1 MAASSGISHTKSKEG
16 NTAPSLML
24 YVHVPF
30 CRKKCH
36 YCAFYSKVFDMNDLE
51 IYLQAL
57 SRELKFWQK
66 KLGNR
71 TISSVF
77 IGGGTP
83 SLLPEWAL
91 PRVIPE
97 IRRHFSI
104 HKNAEFTFECNPD
117 SSLDVSYLRNLRSL
131 GVNRLSIGV
140 QSLSNERL
148 HMLGRPHDSQTAL
161 AAVSAARQAE
171 FRNISVDL
179 IWGLP
184 GQRLRLWLAE
194 LKNILEL
201 SPEHISCYALTLEEG
216 TPLAEK
222 VKAGQLELPDEEEQA
237 KMFLYGSR
245 LLEERGYLQ
254 YEISNFSKIGFQ
266 CRHNLGYWQ
275 GKDYLGLG
283 PSAVSTI
290 DGMRFEHPADLREYA
305 KAALAGTLGEHAVAL
320 SQEDKVREM
329 IMLSL
334 RTSSGLDL
342 KRFREAT
349 GLDFFAEHKTL
360 LTALRQ
366 NELIRLLPG
375 RVCLTRNG
383 MLVSNVILERLMYP
397 QKEPQADETQNVTH
411 DHGAEPKNAP

>member
-1 MAASSGISHTKSKEG
+1 M
-16 NTAPSLML
+16 ML

-30 CRKKCH
+30 CRKKCR

-57 SRELKFWQK
+57 SREMAFWK
-66 KLGNR
+66 KLYGKR
-71 TISSVF
+71 PISSVF

-91 PRVIPE
+91 PRLIPE
-97 IRRHFSI
+97 LRRHFLI
-104 HKNAEFTFECNPD
+104 QKNAEFTFECNPD
-117 SSLDVSYLRNLRSL
+117 SSLDVGYLRNLRSL

-140 QSLSNERL
+140 QTLNNERL
-148 HMLGRPHDSQTAL
+148 RLLGRPHDGQTAL
-161 AAVSAARQAE
+161 AAVSAARRAE
-171 FRNISVDL
+171 FRNISLDL
-179 IWGLP
+179 MWGIP
-184 GQRLRLWLAE
+184 GQRLRLWLEE
-194 LKNILEL
+194 LKNVLEL
-201 SPEHISCYALTLEEG
+201 APEHLSCYGLTLEPE
-216 TPLAEK
+216 TPLAEDVQSGK
-222 VKAGQLELPDEEEQA
+222 LTLPDEDEQA
-237 KMFLYGSR
+237 KMFLYGAR

-254 YEISNFSKIGFQ
+254 YEISNFAKIGFQ

-290 DGMRFEHPADLREYA
+290 DGKRFEHPADLRAYA
-305 KAALAGTLGEHAVAL
+305 KAALAGTLGEHAVSL
-320 SQEDKVREM
+320 TMEDRIREM

-342 KRFREAT
+342 KRFRKET
-349 GLDFFAEHKTL
+349 GRDFFAEHKAL

-366 NELIRLLPG
+366 NDLIRLHPG

-383 MLVSNVILERLMYP
+383 MIVSNVILERLMYP
-397 QKEPQADETQNVTH
+397 QKDSLSDAAPTTPQKMEPSD
-411 DHGAEPKNAP
+411 